1 MIIKLKNKDKLLY
14 DEFVF
19 KCSIGKNG
27 LKKNKIEGDKSTPKG
42 LFSLGK
48 VYYRPDRIDKP
59 NTKLKIKKITRKMG
73 WCDDSKN
80 KKYNKEILL
89 NKKNKGEKLFRSD
102 RIYDL
107 ILVINYNTKRTIK
120 NKSNLRK
127 KYYKKGG
134 SSYKDITPSAI
145 ESEEGI
151 RNRENRRLRENLLNE
166 ISIETA
172 NLFIYNSK
180 YINQGRY

>member
-59 NTKLKIKKITRKMG
+59 NTKLKIKKITRKIG

-120 NKSNLRK
+120 NKGSAIFIHVASKN
-127 KYYKKGG
+127 YKKTEGCIAL
-134 SSYKDITPSAI
+134 KKIHLLKVIKKLKINTLVKI
-145 ESEEGI
+145 E
-151 RNRENRRLRENLLNE
+151 
-166 ISIETA
+166 
-172 NLFIYNSK
+172 
-180 YINQGRY
+180 NQK

>member
-59 NTKLKIKKITRKMG
+59 NTKLKVKKITRKMG

-120 NKSNLRK
+120 NK
-127 KYYKKGG
+127 G
-134 SSYKDITPSAI
+134 SAI
-145 ESEEGI
+145 FIHLTKNYKPTAGCIALSEKDFLI
-151 RNRENRRLRENLLNE
+151 LIKL
-166 ISIETA
+166 IKK
-172 NLFIYNSK
+172 NS
-180 YINQGRY
+180 YIKIL